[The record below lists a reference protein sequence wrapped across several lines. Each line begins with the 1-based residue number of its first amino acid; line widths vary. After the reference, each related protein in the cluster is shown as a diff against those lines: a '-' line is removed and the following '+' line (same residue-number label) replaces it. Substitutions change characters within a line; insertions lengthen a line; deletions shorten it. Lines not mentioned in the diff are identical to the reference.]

1 MDLDTSATTK
11 PTMAQEGDAEIT
23 TSFSKLNV
31 NAMEFVPSFAAT
43 ASQSTT
49 AAAAGATTTTITN
62 SHQEEQQQQ
71 QQQQQEIN
79 NEIEQQQAAAA
90 ATPPPQP
97 TQPPL
102 SLPLDKIEDLATP
115 NNGKLCE

>member
-1 MDLDTSATTK
+1 MVLDTSATTK
-11 PTMAQEGDAEIT
+11 LTMAQEGDAEIS

-43 ASQSTT
+43 ATASNSTT
-49 AAAAGATTTTITN
+49 AAAAGATTTITN
-62 SHQEEQQQQ
+62 SHQEEE

-79 NEIEQQQAAAA
+79 NEIQQQADAAA
-90 ATPPPQP
+90 PPPPQP

-102 SLPLDKIEDLATP
+102 SLPLDKFEDLATP